1 MGQSGTFTAC
11 QLTVTCVAGTSACW
25 SLDLTGQHWGAE
37 GFCPLKG
44 NWEEVSRTL
53 CLLSYPVESSANH
66 GSLHCSLEET
76 HLPGSQVWD
85 PVPFRHIPNAPF
97 PWALLFTEERQIE
110 PAELNWIKRAYV
122 YRSRFYGCLS
132 TTLSRFHLIWIH
144 IATKNHLLSL
154 ALPGKVSSLESLLP
168 HRMYQEKRSR
178 SETVMGFSGL
188 G

>member
-1 MGQSGTFTAC
+1 MPRHAD
-11 QLTVTCVAGTSACW
+11 AWTSQVNTEQQRAFVLQRETEKKPLVLSVSIATLW
-25 SLDLTGQHWGAE
+25 SSKNTSVQHTE
-37 GFCPLKG
+37 
-44 NWEEVSRTL
+44 ST
-53 CLLSYPVESSANH
+53 ESSANH
-66 GSLHCSLEET
+66 RSLHCSLEET
-76 HLPGSQVWD
+76 HLPGSRVRD
-85 PVPFRHIPNAPF
+85 PVSFRHIPSVRF

-110 PAELNWIKRAYV
+110 PAELNWMKRTYV

-168 HRMYQEKRSR
+168 HRMYQEKKSW
-178 SETVMGFSGL
+178 SETVLGFSEL